1 MPARAAPGR
10 ARGPQPVAVAGMTKV
25 EPDGPTKQGSEGPA
39 QQTAF
44 PNTPPIGRLPTGG
57 VRTLSPPKSSTSKA
71 PLIFVVS
78 PQVSAC
84 ARLIVQFVTLLM
96 LVSQRSLVH
105 SIPSTQSAFVAQ
117 LRFTLWQVLKMLAPC
132 WHCASTGGGPM
143 TASAATT
150 AAAIPETP
158 NLLAVSMPDL
168 PIKTAGQRKP
178 VRTFT
183 FISL

>member
-1 MPARAAPGR
+1 
-10 ARGPQPVAVAGMTKV
+10 
-25 EPDGPTKQGSEGPA
+25 

-71 PLIFVVS
+71 PVIFVVS

-84 ARLIVQFVTLLM
+84 PRLIVQFVTLLM
-96 LVSQRSLVH
+96 EVSQMSLVH

-150 AAAIPETP
+150 AAADAVIP
-158 NLLAVSMPDL
+158 NLLALSMPDL
-168 PIKTAGQRKP
+168 LFVQR
-178 VRTFT
+178 RTRT
-183 FISL
+183 D